1 MTTEKLIYVDDTLP
15 GITRKGAGRGW
26 AYYDPKGHL
35 IEDRAEKKRLN
46 AIALPPAY
54 TDEWFCPAPN
64 GHILATGYDD
74 KGRKQYRYHPD
85 FREMRENEKFDS
97 CVAFGSLLPL
107 VRRRVERD
115 LATEG
120 MNRERAVASVIRL
133 LDLGFLRVGNDQYAK
148 RNKSYGATTL
158 RRKHVAIEDDGV
170 HLTYRGKSGKDQD
183 ITVHDDEFR
192 KVVEDL
198 QELPGQKLFQFVDAD
213 GDRHQVT
220 SSDVNAYLRETMGE
234 DFTAKSFRHLAR
246 QRPGV
251 RRAGIGQGR
260 ADHQGGGRN
269 RGGGI
274 GQYGGRDAQF
284 LHPPG
289 GHRPDRAAGGLARDA
304 ETAAHRKVPI
314 ARGTRAYRI
323 AGGLARS
330 NGCCCGITRF
340 RYTDRPHENIGP
352 RHDHDP

>member
-1 MTTEKLIYVDDTLP
+1 MTTEQLIYVDDTLP
-15 GITRKGAGRGW
+15 GITRKGAGKGW

-35 IEDRAEKKRLN
+35 ITDRAEKKRLN

-97 CVAFGSLLPL
+97 CVAFGKLLPL

-115 LATEG
+115 LATDG

-133 LDLGFLRVGNDQYAK
+133 LDLGFLRIGNDQYAK

-158 RRKHVAIEDDGV
+158 RRKHVEIEDDGV

-192 KVVEDL
+192 RVVEDL
-198 QELPGQKLFQFVDAD
+198 QELPGQELFQFIDAD
-213 GDRHQVT
+213 GDRHQVS

-234 DFTAKSFRHLAR
+234 DFTAKSFRTWHASVMAFGVLASATDR
-246 QRPGV
+246 LTIKAVVEAVADELGNTAAVTRDSYIHPAVIDLIDEQEEW
-251 RRAGIGQGR
+251 RASLKLPRSAKFQSR
-260 ADHQGGGRN
+260 EE
-269 RGGGI
+269 RGLI
-274 GQYGGRDAQF
+274 EM
-284 LHPPG
+284 LEEL
-289 GHRPDRAAGGLARDA
+289 PDRADMV
-304 ETAAHRKVPI
+304 AA
-314 ARGTRAYRI
+314 
-323 AGGLARS
+323 
-330 NGCCCGITRF
+330 
-340 RYTDRPHENIGP
+340 
-352 RHDHDP
+352 